1 MAKIVKVLSET
12 SSPNF
17 SSLFIL
23 TSSDGIT
30 HRFKITAENY
40 NCNCKLNVYIQTA
53 NYDFAQV
60 AFADEIPGFEV
71 VHYFSDDS
79 TRIKGNAANIEAA
92 KKFIENVF

>member
-12 SSPNF
+12 SSPSC

-23 TSSDGIT
+23 VSCDGVA

-60 AFADEIPGFEV
+60 ACADEIPGFDV
-71 VHYFSDDS
+71 VHYFKDDA
-79 TRIKGNAANIEAA
+79 TRIKGNAVNIEAA

>member
-12 SSPNF
+12 SSPSF

-23 TSSDGIT
+23 TSTDDGT

-40 NCNCKLNVYIQTA
+40 NCSCNLNVYIQTA

-60 AFADEIPGFEV
+60 AFRDEIPGFEA
-71 VHYFSDDS
+71 VHYFDDADI
-79 TRIKGNAANIEAA
+79 RIAGNAANIEAA

>member
-12 SSPNF
+12 STPSF

-23 TSSDGIT
+23 TSSDDGT
-30 HRFKITAENY
+30 HRFKITSENY
-40 NCNCKLNVYIQTA
+40 NANCKLSVYIQTA

-60 AFADEIPGFEV
+60 ACRDEIPGFNY
-71 VHYFSDDS
+71 VHYFKDDM
-79 TRIKGNAANIEAA
+79 TRINGNAANIEAA